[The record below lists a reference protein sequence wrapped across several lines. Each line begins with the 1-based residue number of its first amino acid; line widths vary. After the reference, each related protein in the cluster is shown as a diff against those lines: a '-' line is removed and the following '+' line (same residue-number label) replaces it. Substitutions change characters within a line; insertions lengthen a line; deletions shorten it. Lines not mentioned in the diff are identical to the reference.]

1 MVERFNGRII
11 ELATLRF
18 RSREATQHILARHV
32 NTYNH
37 HIPHR
42 TQRTF
47 SVPASPG
54 WGKAD

>member
-32 NTYNH
+32 NT
-37 HIPHR
+37 
-42 TQRTF
+42 
-47 SVPASPG
+47 
-54 WGKAD
+54 